1 MLRKTIWRIIL
12 EIKLIVLASNKSI
25 LEEQVQDNHKNP
37 LVMKD
42 IPSPRDHA
50 NIRHAKTLRS

>member
-12 EIKLIVLASNKSI
+12 EIKLIVFASNKSI
-25 LEEQVQDNHKNP
+25 LEEQAQDNHKNP

-42 IPSPRDHA
+42 ILPHA
-50 NIRHAKTLRS
+50 AMQV